1 MLKTLEYSIIH
12 FFEHIL
18 QVHMEPIE
26 ELKGEFYGSSISV
39 VEKSGREYNFYL
51 FFSTEFLHLVSTIF
65 IGEEDFQEDDRCDLV
80 KECANQI
87 VGYAKKLLN
96 DAKGG
101 DDEYKLGIPEYLGRI
116 HNPNIILDQSL
127 TYGFKDYCFRI
138 GYCQ

>member
-1 MLKTLEYSIIH
+1 MLKTLEYSTTH

-18 QVHMEPIE
+18 GVHMKPVK
-26 ELKGEFYGSSISV
+26 ELKGEFYGSSICV
-39 VEKSGREYNFYL
+39 VKKSGREYNFYL

-65 IGEEDFQEDDRCDLV
+65 IGEDIQEDDRCDLA

-96 DAKGG
+96 DAKGV
-101 DDEYKLGIPEYLGRI
+101 DDEYSLGIPEYLGRI

-127 TYGFKDYCFRI
+127 TYGFKDYRFRI